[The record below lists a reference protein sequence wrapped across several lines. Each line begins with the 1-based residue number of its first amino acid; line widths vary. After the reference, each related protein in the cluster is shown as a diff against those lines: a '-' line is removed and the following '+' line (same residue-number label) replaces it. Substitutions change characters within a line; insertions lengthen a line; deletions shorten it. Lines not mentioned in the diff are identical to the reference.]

1 MYVHLM
7 EVGESM
13 CVHLMEVGESMCV
26 NLMEVGESMCVHLRD
41 HNFVLLI
48 QSQNFNKT
56 QGLERNFQEIT
67 S

>member
-13 CVHLMEVGESMCV
+13 CVH
-26 NLMEVGESMCVHLRD
+26 LMEVGESMCVHLRD